1 MTVVVLGYK
10 SHSINDAPAC
20 IYCGGSGVEADA
32 ANAAARGY
40 LRRIKLV
47 NPHGIPMPS
56 PAEDLAPVAAEASTA
71 EEPQP
76 VSNSKKTKK

>member
-10 SHSINDAPAC
+10 SHSINDAPSC

-40 LRRIKLV
+40 ARRIKLV
-47 NPHGIPMPS
+47 NPQGIPVPV
-56 PAEDLAPVAAEASTA
+56 PAEDLAAPAEAPAIAAEP
-71 EEPQP
+71 EP
-76 VSNSKKTKK
+76 VSKKKKKDL